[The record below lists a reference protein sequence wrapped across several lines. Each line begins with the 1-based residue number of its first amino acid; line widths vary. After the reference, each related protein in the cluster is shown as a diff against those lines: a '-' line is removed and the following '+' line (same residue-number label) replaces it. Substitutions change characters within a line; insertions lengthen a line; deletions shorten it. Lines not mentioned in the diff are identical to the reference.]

1 MGESLQGLK
10 LLHRKVQERRDCFR
24 GSRVGIHDVQEVAR
38 STTEKPLRV
47 CKETL
52 PLSTE
57 ECKTDTE
64 CKERDSDGDDRKTD
78 SSTGGEIR
86 G

>member
-10 LLHRKVQERRDCFR
+10 LLHRKVQERSICAR
-24 GSRVGIHDVQEVAR
+24 GRRLGVHDRQERAR

-47 CKETL
+47 CKETF
-52 PLSTE
+52 PLATE

-64 CKERDSDGDDRKTD
+64 CQERDGDGDDGETD
-78 SSTGGEIR
+78 SCTGGER
-86 G
+86 KG

>member
-1 MGESLQGLK
+1 MGKSLQGLK
-10 LLHRKVQERRDCFR
+10 LLHRKVQEIRVCVR
-24 GSRVGIHDVQEVAR
+24 GSRVGIHDLQELSR

-47 CKETL
+47 CKETF
-52 PLSTE
+52 PLATE

-64 CKERDSDGDDRKTD
+64 CQERNGDGDDGKTD
-78 SSTGGEIR
+78 SCTGGEIR

>member
-10 LLHRKVQERRDCFR
+10 LLHRKVQERRVCVR
-24 GSRVGIHDVQEVAR
+24 GSWMGIHNVQELAR
-38 STTEKPLRV
+38 STTEKALRV
-47 CKETL
+47 GKETF

-57 ECKTDTE
+57 ESKTNTE
-64 CKERDSDGDDRKTD
+64 GKKRDSDGDDRKTD
-78 SSTGGEIR
+78 SCTGGEVR